1 MSRIDWHWWIEQV
14 GWTFQAALR
23 LAPTE
28 HFPEFAAD
36 VRVVAER
43 VAQAF
48 EDAPFGKPLRLL
60 QWALLNRD
68 PLRPAREWMKL
79 VRARWEEVA

>member
-1 MSRIDWHWWIEQV
+1 MSSIEWFWWIEQIE
-14 GWTFQAALR
+14 WTFQAALR

-28 HFPEFAAD
+28 HFREFAAD
-36 VRVVAER
+36 VRIVAER
-43 VAQAF
+43 VAQVF

-68 PLRPAREWMKL
+68 PLRNARDWMKL
-79 VRARWEEVA
+79 IHARWEDVA